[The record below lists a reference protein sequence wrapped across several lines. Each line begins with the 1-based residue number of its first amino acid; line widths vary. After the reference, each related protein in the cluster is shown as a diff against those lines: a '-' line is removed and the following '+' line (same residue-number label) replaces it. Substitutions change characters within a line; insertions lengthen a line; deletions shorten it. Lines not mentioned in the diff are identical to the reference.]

1 MRWDGQTVFCG
12 ITDKERDDRH
22 FYEICL
28 ERSLKWKSTGKNNSS
43 AAKGVNRVL
52 RYSRKEDFQKFVKD
66 EFTYWVGCVL

>member
-28 ERSLKWKSTGKNNSS
+28 ESILKCNSKVKNNSS
-43 AAKGVNRVL
+43 AAKGVNLVL